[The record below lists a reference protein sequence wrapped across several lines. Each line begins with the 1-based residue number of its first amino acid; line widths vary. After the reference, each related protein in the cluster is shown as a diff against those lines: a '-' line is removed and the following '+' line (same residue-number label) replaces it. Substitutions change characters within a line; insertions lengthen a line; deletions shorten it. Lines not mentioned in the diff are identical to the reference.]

1 MPDSAAERAL
11 FANEAFYLAFIRK
24 DVAAMDRLWATSVP
38 VVCIHPGWPA
48 LVGREAVMQSW
59 HHILGNADQPGIDF
73 YNAVA
78 VEQRGTFTVIC
89 YEELRDDVLVASNAF
104 IEEGG
109 ELKLIHHQSAPC
121 AHPPPLAGGS

>member
-1 MPDSAAERAL
+1 MPDSASERAL

-24 DVAAMDRLWATSVP
+24 DFEAMDHLWAHSVP

-59 HHILGNADQPGIDF
+59 RNILGNADQPGIDF

-78 VEQRGTFTVIC
+78 VDQSGTITVVC
-89 YEELRDDVLVASNAF
+89 YEELRDGVLVALNAF
-104 IEEGG
+104 IEEAGQ
-109 ELKLIHHQSAPC
+109 LKLIHHQSAPC
-121 AHPPPLAGGS
+121 TNPPPLAVGG